1 VIWAEKIGLK
11 PQQWGVWP
19 TKMEVKAAMTME
31 YNGINLI
38 DIYRINIVI
47 RPQNKG
53 FKQHKFW
60 SNFEKM
66 KVSKH
71 NQDVRCNVDISD
83 WDTYVCAYCIYVY
96 VYIYI
101 LHSQQ
106 LMTGFVT
113 LFVWKWVSERTNSWT
128 SIVRKLA
135 LTHHWIFQGVRQPHF
150 SLSRPKNPLQWPCNP
165 HGSICQNQKE
175 MLDIAFNG
183 LV

>member
-1 VIWAEKIGLK
+1 MIWAEKIGLK
-11 PQQWGVWP
+11 PQQWGFWP

-66 KVSKH
+66 EVSKH

-96 VYIYI
+96 MYIYY
-101 LHSQQ
+101 
-106 LMTGFVT
+106 TA
-113 LFVWKWVSERTNSWT
+113 NSWW
-128 SIVRKLA
+128 LG
-135 LTHHWIFQGVRQPHF
+135 L
-150 SLSRPKNPLQWPCNP
+150 SLCLS
-165 HGSICQNQKE
+165 G
-175 MLDIAFNG
+175 NG
-183 LV
+183 CLNAPIHEHQLLGNWLWHTIGFFRG